1 LFVVSYSFEKI
12 LNAAFVV
19 DVVVVVV
26 VVVVVGKHFGEHG

>member
-12 LNAAFVV
+12 LNVAFVV
-19 DVVVVVV
+19 DVVVV

>member
-26 VVVVVGKHFGEHG
+26 VVVGKHFGEHG

>member
-12 LNAAFVV
+12 LNVAFVV
-19 DVVVVVV
+19 DVVVVV